1 MSLFL
6 FLIVIVVSFIAIKV
20 GAVAFEITGLNSK
33 QAGFQAL
40 SAFTGTGFTTKE
52 AELIASH
59 DQRRKIASTLMVL
72 GSAGLVTLIATLV
85 NSISEGASSPVFF
98 IPHLGKFIPIF
109 LIPYI
114 NFTLILIALLIVYKI
129 IAYTKIGDYIM
140 KKAKQRMIDKKIIK
154 PVSFEE
160 FLLTSEGYGVS
171 QIEICK
177 NNPLSGKTLSESNL
191 KRKDILVLSIERQ
204 GRYITNPLAGVRIN
218 LDDKLICFGRL
229 DNMRKAACVP
239 EEVSN

>member
-33 QAGFQAL
+33 QAIFQAL

-59 DQRRKIASTLMVL
+59 EQRRKIASALMIF
-72 GSAGLVTLIATLV
+72 GNAGLVTLIATLV

-98 IPHLGKFIPIF
+98 IPHMDKFVPGF
-109 LIPYI
+109 FIPYI
-114 NFTLILIALLIVYKI
+114 NFAFILFAVFIVYKFI
-129 IAYTKIGDYIM
+129 KYTKIGDYIM
-140 KKAKQRMIDKKIIK
+140 KQAKKRMLDKHIIK

-160 FLLTSEGYGVS
+160 FLITSGGYGIS
-171 QIEICK
+171 QVEIQK
-177 NNPLSGKTLSESNL
+177 NNPLLGRTLAESQL
-191 KRKDILVLSIERQ
+191 KQQDILVLSIERSGQ
-204 GRYITNPLAGVRIN
+204 HITNPVAETKIN
-218 LDDKLICFGRL
+218 LGDRLVCFGKF
-229 DNMRKAACVP
+229 DNVRKAAYAA
-239 EEVSN
+239 EETA